1 MTIVDKKAGKAD
13 EVLWQKVLD
22 VLEKKVAQTTFN
34 PWMLSLKPMQPL
46 NEPNKDN
53 VLTDTDNI
61 LTLSSDQAFGIQVL
75 QKKYLNDISD
85 AIFEVTGV
93 RHKIELVFQPSDV
106 KKTKKRVQPSEQ
118 TVLMEKQIEQLKQMH
133 SFCGLNLKYTFDNFV
148 VGENSKFAYTAAR
161 TVAEAPGQKYNPL
174 FIYGSVGIGKTHLM
188 QAIGHYVM
196 TNFSNLKIKYTK
208 AEEFMNQLIDC
219 LKMGGDTNA
228 RMKKFR
234 DMYRNVDILL
244 IDDIQFIEGKK
255 RTEEEIFNTF
265 DTLFH
270 AGKQIVFA
278 SDRPISAFAQTPERL
293 KSRYEWGLSV
303 DITVPDYET
312 RVAIV
317 EHHATRS
324 GFEIKRDVSEFLA
337 SIYDKNVREL
347 EGAYNRVSAW
357 ASIKGETLTVEKAK
371 EILGCALTSKK
382 ITPNDII
389 EASAKYFGLEVKE
402 ITGAGRS
409 KEISTARQVAIY
421 LAREITELSFPA
433 LAKDFKKNH
442 TTILYCWEKVK
453 KEIKTNVVLLE
464 QIKEI
469 EKEIHS

>member
-1 MTIVDKKAGKAD
+1 MAIGMVNKKSDKAGD
-13 EVLWQKVLD
+13 VLWEQVLEI
-22 VLEKKVAQTTFN
+22 LEKKVAQTTFN
-34 PWMLSLKPMQPL
+34 PWMLSLRPTQPID
-46 NEPNKDN
+46 KSAQDD
-53 VLTDTDNI
+53 VLV
-61 LTLSSDQAFGIQVL
+61 LASDQAFGIQVL
-75 QKKYLNDISD
+75 QKKYLGDISD
-85 AIFEVTGV
+85 AIFEVCGI
-93 RHKIELVFQPSDV
+93 RHKIELIFEASNV
-106 KKTKKRVQPSEQ
+106 KKTKKTAVVEKNEQ

-161 TVAEAPGQKYNPL
+161 AVAEAPGQKYNPL

-219 LKMGGDTNA
+219 LKMGGDTNM

-234 DMYRNVDILL
+234 DMYRNVDVLL

-278 SDRPISAFAQTPERL
+278 SDRPISAFVQTPERL

-312 RVAIV
+312 RVAII
-317 EHHATRS
+317 EKHATRS
-324 GFEIKRDVSEFLA
+324 GFEISREVSEFLA
-337 SIYDKNVREL
+337 SAYDKNVREL

-357 ASIKGETLTVEKAK
+357 ASIKDE
-371 EILGCALTSKK
+371 ALTIEKVKEVLGHSLTRKK
-382 ITPNDII
+382 ITPKDVID
-389 EASAKYFGLEVKE
+389 STAKYFGVETKD
-402 ITGAGRS
+402 ITGVGRS

-421 LAREITELSFPA
+421 LSREITELSFPA

-453 KEIKTNVVLLE
+453 KMLETNPSLLA
-464 QIKEI
+464 QVKEVENLI
-469 EKEIHS
+469 TK

>member
-1 MTIVDKKAGKAD
+1 MVMTAIDKKAGKA
-13 EVLWQKVLD
+13 EEALWEKVLGI
-22 VLEKKVAQTTFN
+22 LEKKVAQTTFN
-34 PWMLSLKPMQPL
+34 PWMLSLKPTQPL
-46 NEPNKDN
+46 NEPAESG
-53 VLTDTDNI
+53 I
-61 LTLSSDQAFGIQVL
+61 LILSSDQAFGIQVL
-75 QKKYLNDISD
+75 QKKYLGDISD
-85 AIFEVTGV
+85 AIFEVSGI
-93 RHKIELVFQPSDV
+93 RHQIELIFEPSDV
-106 KKTKKRVQPSEQ
+106 KKTKKREKVEKNEQ
-118 TVLMEKQIEQLKQMH
+118 AVLMEKQIEQLKQMH

-161 TVAEAPGQKYNPL
+161 AVAEAPGQKYNPL

-188 QAIGHYVM
+188 QAIGHYIM

-234 DMYRNVDILL
+234 EMYRNVDVLL

-278 SDRPISAFAQTPERL
+278 SDRPISAFSQTPERL

-303 DITVPDYET
+303 DIIPPDYET
-312 RVAIV
+312 RVAII
-317 EHHATRS
+317 EKHAERS
-324 GFEIKRDVSEFLA
+324 GYNISREVSEFLA
-337 SIYDKNVREL
+337 DAYDKNVREL

-357 ASIKGETLTVEKAK
+357 ASIKDEVLTVEKVK
-371 EILGCALTSKK
+371 EILGCSIKTKK
-382 ITPNDII
+382 ITPKDII
-389 EASAKYFGLEVKE
+389 EAAAKHFELEAKE
-402 ITGAGRS
+402 ITGSGRS

-421 LAREITELSFPA
+421 LSREITELSFPA
-433 LAKDFKKNH
+433 LARDFKKNH

-453 KEIKTNVVLLE
+453 KELKTNAALEVQVKEVKKLLT
-464 QIKEI
+464 Q
-469 EKEIHS
+469 

>member
-1 MTIVDKKAGKAD
+1 MVMTIVNKKADKA
-13 EVLWQKVLD
+13 EEALWEKVLGI
-22 VLEKKVAQTTFN
+22 LEKKVAQTTFN
-34 PWMLSLKPMQPL
+34 PWMLSLKPTQPL
-46 NEPNKDN
+46 NEPAESG
-53 VLTDTDNI
+53 I
-61 LTLSSDQAFGIQVL
+61 LILSSDQAFGIQVL
-75 QKKYLNDISD
+75 QKKYLGDISD
-85 AIFEVTGV
+85 AIFEVSGI
-93 RHKIELVFQPSDV
+93 RHQIELVFEPSDV
-106 KKTKKRVQPSEQ
+106 KKTKKREKVEKSEQ
-118 TVLMEKQIEQLKQMH
+118 AVLMEKQIEQLKQMH

-161 TVAEAPGQKYNPL
+161 AVAEAPGQKYNPL

-188 QAIGHYVM
+188 QAIGHYIM

-234 DMYRNVDILL
+234 EMYRNVDVLL

-278 SDRPISAFAQTPERL
+278 SDRPISAFSQTPERL

-303 DITVPDYET
+303 DIIPPDYET
-312 RVAIV
+312 RVAII
-317 EHHATRS
+317 EKHAERS
-324 GFEIKRDVSEFLA
+324 GYDINREVSEFLA
-337 SIYDKNVREL
+337 SVYDKNVREL

-357 ASIKGETLTVEKAK
+357 ASIKDEVLTVEKVK
-371 EILGCALTSKK
+371 EILGCNIKTKK
-382 ITPNDII
+382 ITPKDII
-389 EASAKYFGLEVKE
+389 EAAAHHFELEAKE
-402 ITGAGRS
+402 ITGSGRS

-421 LAREITELSFPA
+421 LSREITELSFPA
-433 LAKDFKKNH
+433 LARDFKKNH

-453 KEIKTNVVLLE
+453 KELKTNAALE
-464 QIKEI
+464 AQIKEV
-469 EKEIHS
+469 KKSLTQ

>member
-1 MTIVDKKAGKAD
+1 MVTGMVDKKSDKTG
-13 EVLWQKVLD
+13 EVLWEKVLGI
-22 VLEKKVAQTTFN
+22 LEKKVAPTTFN
-34 PWMLSLKPMQPL
+34 PWMLSLKPTQPL
-46 NEPNKDN
+46 DKPTEEGIL
-53 VLTDTDNI
+53 VLA
-61 LTLSSDQAFGIQVL
+61 SDQAFGIQVL
-75 QKKYLNDISD
+75 QKKYLQDISD
-85 AIFEVTGV
+85 AIFEVSGV
-93 RHKIELVFQPSDV
+93 RHKIELVFEASDV
-106 KKTKKRVQPSEQ
+106 KKPKKREKVEKSEQ
-118 TVLMEKQIEQLKQMH
+118 AVLMEKQIEQLKQMH

-148 VGENSKFAYTAAR
+148 VGENSNFAYTAAR
-161 TVAEAPGQKYNPL
+161 AVAEAPGQKYNPL

-188 QAIGHYVM
+188 QAIGHYIM

-219 LKMGGDTNA
+219 LKMGGDTNM

-234 DMYRNVDILL
+234 EMYRNVDVLL

-312 RVAIV
+312 RVAII
-317 EHHATRS
+317 EKHATRS
-324 GFEIKRDVSEFLA
+324 GYEINREISEFLA
-337 SIYDKNVREL
+337 SVYDKNVREL

-357 ASIKGETLTVEKAK
+357 ASIKGEALTVEKVK
-371 EILGCALTSKK
+371 EILGCALTRKK
-382 ITPNDII
+382 ITPKDII
-389 EASAKYFGLEVKE
+389 EVSAKYFGIEPKE
-402 ITGAGRS
+402 IIGAGRS
-409 KEISTARQVAIY
+409 KEISNARQVAIY
-421 LAREITELSFPA
+421 LSREITELSFPT

-453 KEIKTNVVLLE
+453 KALKTNPSLLAQVE
-464 QIKEI
+464 EV
-469 EKEIHS
+469 EKLVRS

>member
-1 MTIVDKKAGKAD
+1 MGMAIANKNAGKAG
-13 EVLWQKVLD
+13 EVLWEKVLD
-22 VLEKKVAQTTFN
+22 ILEKKVAQTTFN
-34 PWMLSLKPMQPL
+34 PWMLSLKPAQPL
-46 NEPNKDN
+46 DEPADVM
-53 VLTDTDNI
+53 VLA
-61 LTLSSDQAFGIQVL
+61 SDQAFGIQVL
-75 QKKYLNDISD
+75 QKKYLEDISD

-93 RHKIELVFQPSDV
+93 RHKIELTFEPSDV
-106 KKTKKRVQPSEQ
+106 KKTKKRAVVEKSEQ
-118 TVLMEKQIEQLKQMH
+118 AVLMEKQIEQLKQMH

-161 TVAEAPGQKYNPL
+161 AVAEAPGQKYNPL

-188 QAIGHYVM
+188 QAIGHHVM

-234 DMYRNVDILL
+234 DMYRSVDILL

-278 SDRPISAFAQTPERL
+278 SDRPISAFSQTPERL

-312 RVAIV
+312 RVAII
-317 EHHATRS
+317 EKYAERS
-324 GFEIKRDVSEFLA
+324 GFQISREISEFLA
-337 SIYDKNVREL
+337 SVYDKNVREL

-357 ASIKGETLTVEKAK
+357 ASIKGEKLTIEKAK
-371 EILGCALTSKK
+371 EVLGCTLIRKK
-382 ITPNDII
+382 ITPKDVI
-389 EASAKYFGLEVKE
+389 EAAAGYFDLTTSE

-409 KEISTARQVAIY
+409 KEISIARQIAIY
-421 LAREITELSFPA
+421 LSREITELSFPA

-453 KEIKTNVVLLE
+453 KELKTNTKLE
-464 QIKEI
+464 AQVKEVELAI
-469 EKEIHS
+469 RS